1 MLFFILII
9 RIIFLQKKRKKL
21 MYLMK
26 AGPAKFGVVNM
37 IKNININVNNI
48 FLKGKKNKNELNLKQ
63 KLEKEIK
70 ECNELQSI
78 HKNLYKKISSI
89 KF

>member
-1 MLFFILII
+1 
-9 RIIFLQKKRKKL
+9 